1 LSAAEWLVDRERDG
15 DERRSRVL
23 GSGLSMPTD
32 ANRVTFVVGA
42 AEAGQRLDRAL
53 AARVPDLSR
62 RRARLLL
69 DIGGVFVD
77 GRRLKVA
84 GRLVRAGETVV
95 ANVGGALGR
104 ATQRT
109 GREARAQD
117 EARLPAF
124 AIVFEDEDVV
134 VVDKPSGLLTAPTP
148 ESDRN
153 NLASLLARRP
163 GGAPVHVVHRID
175 LETSG
180 LLVLAKTDDANR
192 ALSDRFRAHDLGR
205 EYLAVVAGAF
215 PEDLRIVDRPVGG
228 KRAVTH
234 IAVEER
240 LGAGATLLRCR
251 LETGRTHQI
260 RLHVQAEGHPV
271 LGDPR
276 YGGPTIAAVAPRPP
290 RMALHAILLAFA
302 HPRTGAPLSFTSVW
316 PPDLAPWLAA
326 LRSSASP

>member
-1 LSAAEWLVDRERDG
+1 
-15 DERRSRVL
+15 
-23 GSGLSMPTD
+23 MPPSLPSPD
-32 ANRVTFVVGA
+32 ASRVTFTVA
-42 AEAGQRLDRAL
+42 DAEAGLRLDQAL
-53 AARVPDLSR
+53 AARVPGLSR

-77 GRRLKVA
+77 GRRVKVA
-84 GRLVRAGETVV
+84 GRLVRAGEKIV
-95 ANVGGALGR
+95 ANVGGALER
-104 ATQRT
+104 ATPRT
-109 GREARAQD
+109 GREARTAD

-124 AIVFEDEDVV
+124 AVVFEDEDLV

-180 LLVLAKTDDANR
+180 LLVFAKTEHANR
-192 ALSDRFRAHDLGR
+192 ELSDRFRAHDLGR

-215 PEDLRIVDRPVGG
+215 PEDVRVVDRPVGG
-228 KRAVTH
+228 RRAVTH
-234 IAVEER
+234 VAIEER
-240 LGAGATLLRCR
+240 LGARATVLRCR

-260 RLHVQAEGHPV
+260 RLHAQAEGHPV

-276 YGGPTIAAVAPRPP
+276 YGATPITPRPP
-290 RMALHAILLAFA
+290 RMALHATLLAFA
-302 HPRTGAPLSFTSVW
+302 HPRTGAPLSFTSPW
-316 PPDLAPWLAA
+316 PADLASWLAA
-326 LRSSASP
+326 LRRVG

>member
-1 LSAAEWLVDRERDG
+1 MSTSKPSPGDG
-15 DERRSRVL
+15 GR
-23 GSGLSMPTD
+23 
-32 ANRVTFVVGA
+32 ATFTVGE
-42 AEAGQRLDRAL
+42 AEAGLRLDQAL

-77 GRRLKVA
+77 GRRVKVA
-84 GRLVRAGETVV
+84 GRLVRAGEKIV
-95 ANVGGALGR
+95 AHVGGALER
-104 ATQRT
+104 ATPKT
-109 GREARAQD
+109 GREARTRD
-117 EARLPAF
+117 EARLPPHT
-124 AIVFEDEDVV
+124 IVFEDEDVV
-134 VVDKPSGLLTAPTP
+134 VVDKPAGVLTAPTP

-180 LLVLAKTDDANR
+180 LLVFAKTEQANR
-192 ALSDRFRAHDLGR
+192 ALSERFRTHDLER
-205 EYLAVVAGAF
+205 EYLVVVAGAF
-215 PEDLRIVDRPVGG
+215 PDGVRVIDRPVGG

-234 IAVEER
+234 VAIEER
-240 LGAGATLLRCR
+240 LGARATLLRCR

-276 YGGPTIAAVAPRPP
+276 YGGAPISPRPP
-290 RMALHAILLAFA
+290 RMALHATLLAFA
-302 HPRTGAPLSFTSVW
+302 HPRTEAPLSFSSPW
-316 PPDLAPWLAA
+316 PPDLAGWLDA
-326 LRSSASP
+326 LREVGVG

>member
-1 LSAAEWLVDRERDG
+1 
-15 DERRSRVL
+15 
-23 GSGLSMPTD
+23 MPSD
-32 ANRVTFVVGA
+32 ANRVTFVVGE
-42 AEAGQRLDRAL
+42 AEAGLRLDQAL

-77 GRRLKVA
+77 GRRVKVA
-84 GRLVRAGETVV
+84 GRPVRAGETVV
-95 ANVGGALGR
+95 ASLGGALGR
-104 ATQRT
+104 ATQKT
-109 GREARAQD
+109 GRAARAQD
-117 EARLPAF
+117 EARLPPF
-124 AIVFEDEDVV
+124 AIAFEDDDVV

-163 GGAPVHVVHRID
+163 GGVPVHVVHRID

-180 LLVLAKTDDANR
+180 LLVFAKTDDANR

-215 PEDLRIVDRPVGG
+215 PEALRVVERPVGG
-228 KRAVTH
+228 KGAITH
-234 IAVEER
+234 VSIEER
-240 LGAGATLLRCR
+240 LGAAATLLRCR

-276 YGGPTIAAVAPRPP
+276 YGGAAMAPGPRPP
-290 RMALHAILLAFA
+290 RMALHATLLAFA
-302 HPRTGAPLSFTSVW
+302 HPRTGAALSFTSAW
-316 PPDLAPWLAA
+316 PPDLAPWLDA
-326 LRSSASP
+326 LRGR